1 MTSMKI
7 LQVNTELTWRGGE
20 RQTFFILK
28 GLKKLGHTVSL
39 LSIEGSPISKKANS
53 IGVNVIAV
61 KNNYS
66 ATRKII
72 QNAKYFDIVHAQTGK
87 AHTQCFIASFFVN
100 FILVYTRRVSFKPS
114 GFLTRLKYKK
124 ADCVISISR
133 AISQILN
140 DSNCYK
146 NSPVVFS
153 SFEKHITNHDRAK
166 RILSSLKISDRK
178 KIIGIVAS
186 LDKDK
191 DPYCSINVCE
201 KLSKLREDFIFIH
214 FGKGNLKN
222 ELSEIISQK
231 ELTDKYILMGH
242 VENVEDFF
250 PFMDVFLMTSKSEG
264 LGSSVLDAF
273 MSSVPVVSSDA
284 GGLAELVDGRG
295 YICKVSDSDC
305 FTLSIIK
312 ALGEGKSKYASTAKA
327 YCIKNH
333 SSDEMVKRNIEIYK
347 SVLENA

>member
-1 MTSMKI
+1 MTSLKI
-7 LQVNTELTWRGGE
+7 LQVNTEFSWRGGE

-28 GLKKLGHTVSL
+28 GLREQGHTVSL
-39 LSIEGSPISKKANS
+39 LSLEGSRISTKAKE
-53 IGVNVIAV
+53 IGINVVTA
-61 KNNYS
+61 KSNYQ
-66 ATRKII
+66 AIKKII
-72 QNAKYFDIVHAQTGK
+72 QVAGYYDIVHAQTGK
-87 AHTQCFIASFFVN
+87 AHTQCFIASLFVN
-100 FILVYTRRVSFKPS
+100 FSLVYTRRVIFKPS
-114 GFLTRLKYKK
+114 GFFTKLKYKK
-124 ADCVISISR
+124 TDCVISISK
-133 AISQILN
+133 AISKILEA
-140 DSNCYK
+140 SNCYK
-146 NSPVVFS
+146 NSPVIFS
-153 SFEKHITNHDRAK
+153 SFEKHDTNHERVK

-191 DPYCSINVCE
+191 DPYCSIIACE
-201 KLSKLREDFIFIH
+201 KLSKLREDFVFVH
-214 FGKGNLKN
+214 FGEGNLKN

-231 ELTDKYILMGH
+231 KLTDKYILMGH
-242 VENVEDFF
+242 VENVEDLF
-250 PFMDVFLMTSKSEG
+250 PFMNVFLMTSKSEG

-305 FTLSIIK
+305 FTVSIIK
-312 ALGEGKSKYASTAKA
+312 ALDEGKSKYTSIAKA

-333 SSDEMVKRNIEIYK
+333 SSDEMVKKNIEIYQ